1 MYTFSSKLK
10 TFSLALMLLGALG
23 IGIGF
28 ITTPK
33 SIEEVE
39 SILKAEEAHHGGG
52 HENAVAHHEAASD
65 SPEASTVHKKE
76 IAVKNDSNTEAN
88 TIETAAKV
96 KNQKVDVPDSFVS
109 YDNKDEEGFQKVN
122 NSKRKR

>member
-10 TFSLALMLLGALG
+10 TFSLTLMLLGALG

-39 SILKAEEAHHGGG
+39 SILKAEETHHGGG
-52 HENAVAHHEAASD
+52 HENAVAHHEAVSD
-65 SPEASTVHKKE
+65 SPEASTVLLLK
-76 IAVKNDSNTEAN
+76 
-88 TIETAAKV
+88 
-96 KNQKVDVPDSFVS
+96 QLL
-109 YDNKDEEGFQKVN
+109 
-122 NSKRKR
+122 